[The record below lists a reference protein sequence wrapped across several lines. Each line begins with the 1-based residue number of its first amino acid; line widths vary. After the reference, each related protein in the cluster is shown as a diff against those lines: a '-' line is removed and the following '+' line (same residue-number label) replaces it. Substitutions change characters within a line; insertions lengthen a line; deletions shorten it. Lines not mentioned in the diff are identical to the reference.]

1 MLTKLQDLR
10 KMSEKHERLETLI
23 NRVNYDSLLSE
34 HIRQNPQKAKGID
47 GVSKEEYGKNLEE
60 NLKNLVSN
68 MKKFSYRPKPVLRT
82 YIPKPNGDLR
92 PLGIPSYEDKLVQG
106 VMGDILTQVYEP
118 RFLECSYG
126 FRPGRGQHQAIK
138 KINDLIM
145 HKRVNYILDCDIKSF
160 FDNVDHSWLVK
171 FLEHDI
177 ADKNFI
183 RYIVRIIR
191 SGIVEDGI
199 YRKSEKGVAQGEL
212 ISPVLSN
219 VYLHYVLDLWFEK
232 RIKKELKGEAY
243 LVRFADDFVIM
254 FEHEEEACKVYSKL
268 EERLKVFGLEL
279 AKEKSRILPFGR
291 NSKSD
296 ETFDFLGFN
305 HFNSKTRRGYY
316 SVGHKVAKKKVKMF
330 KARLKEWLKNNRNV
344 LKFVELMNKL
354 NIKLTGVYRYY
365 GINGTIPYLR
375 ALHSH
380 ALFTTFKWL
389 NRRSQRK
396 SFALDKFLRVWNV
409 MIRPPR
415 IYVNIW
421 YAQ

>member
-1 MLTKLQDLR
+1 
-10 KMSEKHERLETLI
+10 MSEKHARLETLI
-23 NRVNYDSLLSE
+23 NRVNYDSLLGE
-34 HIRQNPQKAKGID
+34 HKRQDPKKAKGID
-47 GVSKEEYGKNLEE
+47 GVSKRDYEENLDE
-60 NLKNLVSN
+60 NLKNLVLR

-118 RFLECSYG
+118 RFLDCSYG

-160 FDNVDHSWLVK
+160 FDNVDHTWLVR

-191 SGIVEDGI
+191 AGIVEDGVL
-199 YRKSEKGVAQGEL
+199 RKSEKGVAQGEL

-219 VYLHYVLDLWFEK
+219 VYLHYVLDSWFEK
-232 RIKKELKGEAY
+232 KVKSELKGEAY

-254 FEHEEEACKVYSKL
+254 FEYEVEAYEVYSRL
-268 EERLKVFGLEL
+268 EERLKAFGLEL

-291 NSKSD
+291 NSKAD

-305 HFNSKTRRGYY
+305 HFNSKTRQGFYT
-316 SVGHKVAKKKVKMF
+316 VGHKVAKKKVKMF
-330 KARLKEWLKNNRNV
+330 KVKLKEWLKNNRNV
-344 LKFVELMNKL
+344 LKFDVLMDKL
-354 NIKLTGVYRYY
+354 NTKLTGVYRYY
-365 GINGTIPYLR
+365 GINGTMPYLK
-375 ALHSH
+375 ALHDY
-380 ALFTTFKWL
+380 AMYTTHKWL

-396 SFALDKFLRVWNV
+396 SFTLEKFSKVWKE
-409 MIRPPR
+409 MIRQPR

-421 YAQ
+421 YA

>member
-34 HIRQNPQKAKGID
+34 HIRQNPKKAKGID

-268 EERLKVFGLEL
+268 EERLKAFGLEL

-396 SFALDKFLRVWNV
+396 SFTLDKFLRVWNV

>member
-1 MLTKLQDLR
+1 MLTKLQDIR

-34 HIRQNPQKAKGID
+34 HIRQNPKKAKGID

-268 EERLKVFGLEL
+268 EERLKAFGLEL

>member
-1 MLTKLQDLR
+1 MLTKLQDIR

-34 HIRQNPQKAKGID
+34 HIRQNPKKAKSID

-254 FEHEEEACKVYSKL
+254 FEHEEEAGKVYSKL

-396 SFALDKFLRVWNV
+396 SFTLDKFLRVWNV

>member
-1 MLTKLQDLR
+1 MLTKLQDIR

-34 HIRQNPQKAKGID
+34 HIRQNPKKAKGID

-232 RIKKELKGEAY
+232 RIKKELKGGAY

-254 FEHEEEACKVYSKL
+254 FEHEEEAGKVYSKL

>member
-1 MLTKLQDLR
+1 MLTKLQDIR
-10 KMSEKHERLETLI
+10 KMSEKHARLETLI

-34 HIRQNPQKAKGID
+34 HKRQDPKKAKGID
-47 GVSKEEYGKNLEE
+47 GVSKGDYEENLDE
-60 NLKNLVSN
+60 NLKNLIQR

-118 RFLECSYG
+118 RFLDCSYG

-160 FDNVDHSWLVK
+160 FDNVDHSWLVR

-191 SGIVEDGI
+191 SGIVEDGVL
-199 YRKSEKGVAQGEL
+199 RKSEKGVAQGEL

-219 VYLHYVLDLWFEK
+219 VYLHYVLDSWFEK
-232 RIKKELKGEAY
+232 KVKTELKGEAY

-254 FEHEEEACKVYSKL
+254 FEYEEEAYKVYSKL
-268 EERLKVFGLEL
+268 EERLKTFGLEL

-305 HFNSKTRRGYY
+305 HFNSKTKQGFYT
-316 SVGHKVAKKKVKMF
+316 VGHKVAKKKVKMF
-330 KARLKEWLKNNRNV
+330 KAKLKEWLKNNRNV
-344 LKFVELMNKL
+344 LKFEVLMDKL
-354 NIKLTGVYRYY
+354 NTKLTGVYRYY
-365 GINGTIPYLR
+365 GINGTMPYLR
-375 ALHSH
+375 ALHNY
-380 ALFTTFKWL
+380 AMYTTHKWL

-396 SFALDKFLRVWNV
+396 SFTLEKFFKVWKE
-409 MIRPPR
+409 MIRQPR

-421 YAQ
+421 YA